1 MTIRVLTENLF
12 SCLRFKCAKLEWNE
26 CFNLT
31 IRFFNFVEHRNF
43 WFSYCINK
51 LQQAHFYYNLL
62 IRFSIL
68 TLPKYFLK
76 TKAFVI
82 IKLFFDKKKLGGNSA
97 AASQTGTGSTG
108 SQATFYNMEKD
119 MENNL
124 LRRINELHRAQLEPL
139 VKFLPLI
146 LDKLLLLMV
155 KPPAFDGHI
164 LNVGPAAFN
173 AIAMIVNKLTSSVSP
188 FTLFFSVWE

>member
-1 MTIRVLTENLF
+1 MINSEKATNFEVFTRLSKAKTNRAISSNYCGLNQKNL
-12 SCLRFKCAKLEWNE
+12 N
-26 CFNLT
+26 FN
-31 IRFFNFVEHRNF
+31 
-43 WFSYCINK
+43 INIWIE
-51 LQQAHFYYNLL
+51 F
-62 IRFSIL
+62 
-68 TLPKYFLK
+68 
-76 TKAFVI
+76 
-82 IKLFFDKKKLGGNSA
+82 LGGNT
-97 AASQTGTGSTG
+97 AASQTGTGSIG

-188 FTLFFSVWE
+188 FTLFFSVWEWEVNKVFSSTLKPKETF

>member
-1 MTIRVLTENLF
+1 
-12 SCLRFKCAKLEWNE
+12 
-26 CFNLT
+26 
-31 IRFFNFVEHRNF
+31 
-43 WFSYCINK
+43 
-51 LQQAHFYYNLL
+51 
-62 IRFSIL
+62 
-68 TLPKYFLK
+68 
-76 TKAFVI
+76 
-82 IKLFFDKKKLGGNSA
+82 
-97 AASQTGTGSTG
+97 
-108 SQATFYNMEKD
+108 

-188 FTLFFSVWE
+188 FTLYCKDFRVALVRRLTAATAAITLGFLFVAMLCYVLGMLHSSCVLCSKIGLHRRELINKILVNDDFSKKKI

>member
-1 MTIRVLTENLF
+1 M
-12 SCLRFKCAKLEWNE
+12 K
-26 CFNLT
+26 
-31 IRFFNFVEHRNF
+31 
-43 WFSYCINK
+43 K

-76 TKAFVI
+76 TKLLLLLIWFFL
-82 IKLFFDKKKLGGNSA
+82 IKNLGGNSM

-108 SQATFYNMEKD
+108 SQATFYNMERD

-124 LRRINELHRAQLEPL
+124 LKRINELHRAQLEPL

-188 FTLFFSVWE
+188 FTLYCLRSQTLNQKKLFECQIC

>member
-1 MTIRVLTENLF
+1 MYKQIAT
-12 SCLRFKCAKLEWNE
+12 
-26 CFNLT
+26 
-31 IRFFNFVEHRNF
+31 
-43 WFSYCINK
+43 
-51 LQQAHFYYNLL
+51 
-62 IRFSIL
+62 SIL
-68 TLPKYFLK
+68 LLQFTNKVLDLARIFSQN
-76 TKAFVI
+76 KASVL
-82 IKLFFDKKKLGGNSA
+82 LFFLIKILGGSA

-108 SQATFYNMEKD
+108 SQATFYNMERD

>member
-1 MTIRVLTENLF
+1 
-12 SCLRFKCAKLEWNE
+12 
-26 CFNLT
+26 
-31 IRFFNFVEHRNF
+31 
-43 WFSYCINK
+43 
-51 LQQAHFYYNLL
+51 
-62 IRFSIL
+62 
-68 TLPKYFLK
+68 
-76 TKAFVI
+76 
-82 IKLFFDKKKLGGNSA
+82 
-97 AASQTGTGSTG
+97 
-108 SQATFYNMEKD
+108 

-188 FTLFFSVWE
+188 FTLFFSVWEWEVNKVFSSTLKPKETF

>member
-1 MTIRVLTENLF
+1 
-12 SCLRFKCAKLEWNE
+12 
-26 CFNLT
+26 
-31 IRFFNFVEHRNF
+31 
-43 WFSYCINK
+43 
-51 LQQAHFYYNLL
+51 
-62 IRFSIL
+62 
-68 TLPKYFLK
+68 
-76 TKAFVI
+76 
-82 IKLFFDKKKLGGNSA
+82 
-97 AASQTGTGSTG
+97 
-108 SQATFYNMEKD
+108 

-188 FTLFFSVWE
+188 FTLYCLRSQTLNQKKLFECQIC

>member
-1 MTIRVLTENLF
+1 MALSENL
-12 SCLRFKCAKLEWNE
+12 N
-26 CFNLT
+26 FNN
-31 IRFFNFVEHRNF
+31 NF
-43 WFSYCINK
+43 
-51 LQQAHFYYNLL
+51 L
-62 IRFSIL
+62 IEF
-68 TLPKYFLK
+68 
-76 TKAFVI
+76 
-82 IKLFFDKKKLGGNSA
+82 LGGNSA
-97 AASQTGTGSTG
+97 ASQAAGGSTG
-108 SQATFYNMEKD
+108 SQATFYNMERD
-119 MENNL
+119 MEDNL

-188 FTLFFSVWE
+188 FTLLTLLSEK

>member
-1 MTIRVLTENLF
+1 MKI
-12 SCLRFKCAKLEWNE
+12 
-26 CFNLT
+26 
-31 IRFFNFVEHRNF
+31 
-43 WFSYCINK
+43 
-51 LQQAHFYYNLL
+51 
-62 IRFSIL
+62 
-68 TLPKYFLK
+68 
-76 TKAFVI
+76 
-82 IKLFFDKKKLGGNSA
+82 LGGNSA

-108 SQATFYNMEKD
+108 SQATFYNMERD

-173 AIAMIVNKLTSSVSP
+173 AIAMIVETLTSSVSP
-188 FTLFFSVWE
+188 FTLYCLRSQTLNQKKLFECQIC

>member
-1 MTIRVLTENLF
+1 MAEKRRIMKYFIVRPKLTGRFLQIIVALSENL
-12 SCLRFKCAKLEWNE
+12 N
-26 CFNLT
+26 FN
-31 IRFFNFVEHRNF
+31 NNF
-43 WFSYCINK
+43 WIEF
-51 LQQAHFYYNLL
+51 
-62 IRFSIL
+62 
-68 TLPKYFLK
+68 
-76 TKAFVI
+76 
-82 IKLFFDKKKLGGNSA
+82 LGGNSA
-97 AASQTGTGSTG
+97 ASQAAGGSTG
-108 SQATFYNMEKD
+108 SQATFYNMERD
-119 MENNL
+119 MEDNL

-188 FTLFFSVWE
+188 FTLLTLLSKK

>member
-1 MTIRVLTENLF
+1 
-12 SCLRFKCAKLEWNE
+12 
-26 CFNLT
+26 
-31 IRFFNFVEHRNF
+31 
-43 WFSYCINK
+43 
-51 LQQAHFYYNLL
+51 
-62 IRFSIL
+62 
-68 TLPKYFLK
+68 
-76 TKAFVI
+76 
-82 IKLFFDKKKLGGNSA
+82 
-97 AASQTGTGSTG
+97 
-108 SQATFYNMEKD
+108 

-124 LRRINELHRAQLEPL
+124 LKRINELHRAQLEPL

-188 FTLFFSVWE
+188 FTLFFSVWEWEVNKVFFINSKTQRNFLSARGRASSMYRTFQKVVSQLFVIRIHITYYLFE